1 MGQVHPDPWC
11 SGFGGSPS
19 FTWFADNEPI
29 AREPFAKTT
38 RWMPTG
44 SGYVT
49 LIVVDGR
56 GESARV
62 RVRLG

>member
-1 MGQVHPDPWC
+1 M
-11 SGFGGSPS
+11 
-19 FTWFADNEPI
+19 
-29 AREPFAKTT
+29 AREPFARTT